1 MVLLVR
7 DQDGILLKTK
17 NGILCWCAS
26 KALLRLGFLASVVI
40 CGLPLPVSP
49 YVDFLCCF
57 PLSSY
62 LGVRDR
68 DRLFSCVDQ
77 SLS

>member
-1 MVLLVR
+1 LV
-7 DQDGILLKTK
+7 
-17 NGILCWCAS
+17 
-26 KALLRLGFLASVVI
+26 RLGFLASVVI